1 MFRRPKILYY
11 SNGQTEKEQLLEQ
24 AAQRMNMDFISVTP
38 KDLLQT
44 VGYLAKAKGFPPRK
58 ISVLEN
64 QPSIAQDILVFCYFT
79 EENLNLFL
87 YLMKKKELPSVSLK
101 ATLTQ
106 HNCFWTFEELSRELL
121 AEHLHFYSSVYGV

>member
-87 YLMKKKELPSVSLK
+87 YL
-101 ATLTQ
+101 
-106 HNCFWTFEELSRELL
+106 N
-121 AEHLHFYSSVYGV
+121 

>member
-64 QPSIAQDILVFCYFT
+64 QPSIEQDILVFCYFT

-121 AEHLHFYSSVYGV
+121 AEHLHFHGEE

>member
-24 AAQRMNMDFISVTP
+24 AAHRMNMDFISVTP

-121 AEHLHFYSSVYGV
+121 AEHLHFHGEE

>member
-87 YLMKKKELPSVSLK
+87 YLMKKNELHSVSLK

-121 AEHLHFYSSVYGV
+121 AEHLHFHGEE

>member
-44 VGYLAKAKGFPPRK
+44 VGYLAKAKGFPPRE

-121 AEHLHFYSSVYGV
+121 AEHLHFHGEE

>member
-11 SNGQTEKEQLLEQ
+11 SNGQTEKEQLLEK

-38 KDLLQT
+38 KDFLQT

-121 AEHLHFYSSVYGV
+121 AEHLHFHGEE

>member
-87 YLMKKKELPSVSLK
+87 YLMKKKELPSVRLK

-121 AEHLHFYSSVYGV
+121 AEHLHFHGEE

>member
-1 MFRRPKILYY
+1 M
-11 SNGQTEKEQLLEQ
+11 
-24 AAQRMNMDFISVTP
+24 QRMNMDFISVTP

-121 AEHLHFYSSVYGV
+121 AEHLHFHGEE

>member
-64 QPSIAQDILVFCYFT
+64 RPSIAQDILVFCYFT

-106 HNCFWTFEELSRELL
+106 HKCFWTFEELSRELL
-121 AEHLHFYSSVYGV
+121 AEHLHFHGEE

>member
-24 AAQRMNMDFISVTP
+24 VAQRMNMDFISVTP

-121 AEHLHFYSSVYGV
+121 PEHLHFHGEE

>member
-44 VGYLAKAKGFPPRK
+44 VG
-58 ISVLEN
+58 
-64 QPSIAQDILVFCYFT
+64 
-79 EENLNLFL
+79 
-87 YLMKKKELPSVSLK
+87 
-101 ATLTQ
+101 
-106 HNCFWTFEELSRELL
+106 
-121 AEHLHFYSSVYGV
+121 

>member
-87 YLMKKKELPSVSLK
+87 YLMKKKELPSGSLK

-121 AEHLHFYSSVYGV
+121 AEHLHFHGEE

>member
-44 VGYLAKAKGFPPRK
+44 EGYLAKATGFPPRK

-121 AEHLHFYSSVYGV
+121 AEHLHFHGEE

>member
-106 HNCFWTFEELSRELL
+106 HNCFWTFEELSREFL
-121 AEHLHFYSSVYGV
+121 AEHLHFHGEE

>member
-44 VGYLAKAKGFPPRK
+44 VGYLAKTKGFPPRK

-121 AEHLHFYSSVYGV
+121 AEHLHFHGEE